1 MPKRPRQQRRA
12 PDEADLE
19 TDVPPDAL
27 RDDLPRRRDQPP
39 TPPDSITP
47 RDGEVPVGGGFT
59 PTPDG
64 GNEQHPIH
72 DEEFR
77 KRYVE
82 RLRARD
88 RPVGWCRAAALTK
101 RSKFYMPG

>member
-1 MPKRPRQQRRA
+1 MPKRPRQRRRA

-19 TDVPPDAL
+19 TNIAPDAL
-27 RDDLPRRRDQPP
+27 RDDLRRREQPP
-39 TPPDSITP
+39 APPDSMPP

-72 DEEFR
+72 DEDQEDATSSN
-77 KRYVE
+77 YE
-82 RLRARD
+82 REID
-88 RPVGWCRAAALTK
+88 RLDAAV
-101 RSKFYMPG
+101 RSRWPSD